1 MHAQGSGVGKRYRS
15 LSKREKDSRREGGRR
30 REEEE
35 RERERE
41 KQKDRGKRR
50 IYMRWKEDRRE
61 KVERIK

>member
-30 REEEE
+30 RG
-35 RERERE
+35 ERERE